1 MDKNEFDKRKSF
13 KSNIGFYIALTI
25 CIATIAAAAWT
36 TYGSVAEYNSQI
48 QETTSLPSE
57 DIKVNKDVSG
67 QNYESSIAESSV
79 KQQSSM
85 VEVSETVSE
94 SESSIS
100 ESTEPS
106 LVIEESRDT
115 SPRPPFENCTIIK
128 KFSPKAPVK
137 SVTTSDWR
145 THRGIDISAKSGE
158 AVHAVRN
165 GTVKSLYNDVML
177 GNVVCIEH
185 IGGYTAYYCGLTDTP
200 NVSEGD
206 IVYAGDTIGYVGIVP
221 LEMLDES
228 HLHLEVQKNGEYI
241 DPVKL
246 FSK

>member
-25 CIATIAAAAWT
+25 CIVTIAAAAWT

-57 DIKVNKDVSG
+57 DVEVNNDVSG
-67 QNYESSIAESSV
+67 QNY
-79 KQQSSM
+79 
-85 VEVSETVSE
+85 
-94 SESSIS
+94 ESSIS

-106 LVIEESRDT
+106 LVVEESRDT

-165 GTVKSLYNDVML
+165 GTVKSVYNDVML
-177 GNVVCIEH
+177 GNVVCVEH

-206 IVYAGDTIGYVGIVP
+206 IVYAGDTVGYVGIVP

>member
-25 CIATIAAAAWT
+25 CIVTIAAAAWT

-57 DIKVNKDVSG
+57 DVEVNNDVSG
-67 QNYESSIAESSV
+67 QNYESSITESSV

-85 VEVSETVSE
+85 VEVSETVSKA
-94 SESSIS
+94 ESSIS

-106 LVIEESRDT
+106 LVVEASRDT

-165 GTVKSLYNDVML
+165 GTVKSVYNDVML
-177 GNVVCIEH
+177 GNVVCVEH

-206 IVYAGDTIGYVGIVP
+206 IVYAGDTVGYVGIVP